1 MMKPDSEGSELFCTD
16 DGTLSQDFMDMEV
29 TYSGATTMLLRAR
42 RDGKWWVLKALSPA
56 CRQLDLY
63 RNLQQ
68 KEYDIQHQFDHPHI
82 AQAYSLEEVPGYGR
96 CIVMEWVD
104 GLNLRQWLATKP
116 RRRERLKVLR
126 QLVDAIDCL
135 HSRQVVHRDLKPEN
149 VMITRNGHNVKFID
163 FGLADTDSYSDFKQP
178 SGTKGYVSPEQRVE
192 RTTDCRN
199 DIYSLG
205 CIINDLHL
213 GHFYNTLRA
222 TAKRLSSSACQ
233 ALQHSSSCA
242 SASNAFTVP

>member
-1 MMKPDSEGSELFCTD
+1 
-16 DGTLSQDFMDMEV
+16 MD
-29 TYSGATTMLLRAR
+29 
-42 RDGKWWVLKALSPA
+42 
-56 CRQLDLY
+56 
-63 RNLQQ
+63 
-68 KEYDIQHQFDHPHI
+68 
-82 AQAYSLEEVPGYGR
+82 
-96 CIVMEWVD
+96 WVD

-126 QLVDAIDCL
+126 QLVDAIEFM

-149 VMITRNGHNVKFID
+149 VMITRNGHNVKLID

-205 CIINDLHL
+205 CIITDLHL
-213 GHFYNTLRA
+213 GHFYNALAQRCKAPLKQRLPSIVALRQLR
-222 TAKRLSSSACQ
+222 KRKQRITVPRLPPWQPYCWHWPAGECTCRRRTTDG
-233 ALQHSSSCA
+233 H
-242 SASNAFTVP
+242 ASNRWYSSKWPT

>member
-29 TYSGATTMLLRAR
+29 TYSGATTILLRAR

-135 HSRQVVHRDLKPEN
+135 HSRQVVHRDLKPE
-149 VMITRNGHNVKFID
+149 M
-163 FGLADTDSYSDFKQP
+163 
-178 SGTKGYVSPEQRVE
+178 
-192 RTTDCRN
+192 
-199 DIYSLG
+199 
-205 CIINDLHL
+205 
-213 GHFYNTLRA
+213 
-222 TAKRLSSSACQ
+222 
-233 ALQHSSSCA
+233 
-242 SASNAFTVP
+242 